1 MIPAQNS
8 DPCGVC
14 PAIRSP
20 MYGVF
25 VICIKTKKN
34 LKVTLSLLIETNL
47 IVDDRDVVETLHPDG
62 AGLPKVGHPAA
73 VQQVVTDQQAFHRLV
88 LRLGVQAARPVQ
100 ISGHTE
106 MLNSSLSVI
115 FRHIDWF
122 PHYAMSPDV

>member
-1 MIPAQNS
+1 M
-8 DPCGVC
+8 
-14 PAIRSP
+14 
-20 MYGVF
+20 
-25 VICIKTKKN
+25 KKN

-73 VQQVVTDQQAFHRLV
+73 VQQVVTDQQVFHRLV

-100 ISGHTE
+100 MPGYKE
-106 MLNSSLSVI
+106 ELNSSLPVI